1 MSIRNNI
8 GELLLKPIIS
18 VLIGQDKLQFYE
30 TIDWQKQSERFRQT
44 NLIYPDYYSQPD
56 FHGIEGGYLNP
67 IAAITYDTVTA
78 YASPPNETRIREQL
92 ITTIENQPS
101 RILDLGCGTGSTTLM
116 LKQAFQEA
124 VVIGLDLSP
133 YMLIV
138 ADYKAEQAGLD
149 IQWQHGLAE
158 SAGFD
163 DASLDLVTVSMVL
176 HETPPL
182 ISQLIVQECCRLL
195 EPGGQLIILDGN
207 QRKLR
212 YAHWLIELFREPY
225 SKDYADHRVE
235 DWMIASFFKQVQT
248 EYVGWIHQVT
258 SGIKPVSPRFD
269 LNNFELV
276 KREELIKRYSQHK
289 SLIE

>member
-1 MSIRNNI
+1 MSIRNNRI

-18 VLIGQDKLQFYE
+18 VLIGQDQLQFYE

-101 RILDLGCGTGSTTLM
+101 RTLDLGCGTGSTTLM
-116 LKQAFQEA
+116 LKQAFPEA

-138 ADYKAEQAGLD
+138 ADYKAQQAGLD
-149 IQWQHGLAE
+149 IKWQHGLAE
-158 SAGFD
+158 TAAFD
-163 DASLDLVTVSMVL
+163 DTSFDLVTVSMVL
-176 HETPPL
+176 HETPPQ
-182 ISQLIVQECCRLL
+182 ISQLIVQECFRLL
-195 EPGGQLIILDGN
+195 KPGGQLIILDGN

-225 SKDYADHRVE
+225 SKDYAAHSVE
-235 DWMIASFFKQVQT
+235 DWMIAAFFKQVRT
-248 EYVGWIHQVT
+248 EYAGWIHQIT
-258 SGIKPVSPRFD
+258 SGIKPIIQEYRADNISKAA
-269 LNNFELV
+269 NISGIN
-276 KREELIKRYSQHK
+276 
-289 SLIE
+289 

>member
-116 LKQAFQEA
+116 LKQAFPEA

-158 SAGFD
+158 AAGFD
-163 DASLDLVTVSMVL
+163 DASFDLVTVSMVL

-212 YAHWLIELFREPY
+212 YANWLIELFREPY
-225 SKDYADHRVE
+225 SKDYAAHSVE
-235 DWMIASFFKQVQT
+235 DWMIAAFFIMIKT
-248 EYVGWIHQVT
+248 EYVGWINQIT
-258 SGIKPVSPRFD
+258 SAIKPIRQSSRADNMNKF
-269 LNNFELV
+269 
-276 KREELIKRYSQHK
+276 
-289 SLIE
+289 

>member
-1 MSIRNNI
+1 MSSRKNRI
-8 GELLLKPIIS
+8 GELFLKPIIS
-18 VLIGQDKLQFYE
+18 IVIGQDKLQFYE
-30 TIDWQKQSERFRQT
+30 TIDWQKQSERFRQI

-92 ITTIENQPS
+92 ITTIEKPPS

-116 LKQAFQEA
+116 LKQAFPKA

-138 ADYKAEQAGLD
+138 ADYKAQQAGLE
-149 IQWQHGLAE
+149 IQWQQGFAE
-158 SAGFD
+158 AAGFEN
-163 DASLDLVTVSMVL
+163 ASFDLVTVSMVL

-182 ISQLIVQECCRLL
+182 ISQLIVQECFRLL
-195 EPGGQLIILDGN
+195 KPGGQLIILDGD

-225 SKDYADHRVE
+225 SKDYAAHSVE
-235 DWMIASFFKQVQT
+235 DWMIAAFLKQVRT

-258 SGIKPVSPRFD
+258 SGIKPITQGIRADNISKTA
-269 LNNFELV
+269 NISGIN
-276 KREELIKRYSQHK
+276 
-289 SLIE
+289 